1 MEPEK
6 SQTISFTDFEIDA
19 RQRQLFRFGKAVSLN
34 AKAFDLLLFLAE
46 NSGRVV
52 SKEEIMDAV
61 WHDQFVEESNL
72 PVQMSAVR
80 TALGGRAASARIL
93 VTIPGKGYQ
102 FGADVRYNEAA
113 SVPPDEIRKNEDR
126 PASDSEFIEP
136 QSSGVIEKHRSWR
149 LVPILAL
156 IGVLMAVAAAI
167 LIGRSYFGSPEPIYS
182 IAVLPFGDRNPD
194 SADDY
199 FGDGLAESVIFS
211 LSRIPGLKVMSSD
224 SAFRYRDLSAGAAK
238 IGEDL
243 GVASILTGRVTRA
256 DGSVTIRAE
265 LVSTADNSVIWGDQF
280 TRKTVD
286 IENLQID
293 IARSIARR
301 LQIKLTGSDERLLEK
316 SQSDNYEAFQLY
328 LAGRYHLNRLTDDG
342 FFKGRDSFQ
351 EAIAKDPNFALA
363 HAGLA
368 EAHNLLSG
376 WGAVAPNDS
385 FPLAKA
391 AALRALELD
400 ESLAEAHTQ
409 LGIARLFY
417 DLNWK
422 GAEDEFK
429 RAIEINPSFS
439 DAHHMFAY
447 ALMAQGKFSEAR
459 AAAARARE
467 MDPLSILKLITVGN
481 VFASEGKPD
490 EAAVHYR
497 KALEMDSNSGL
508 ARWSLGNA
516 YLQARRFPEA
526 IEEFETA
533 IRLSGDSPDEPTGLA
548 VANGLSGNSAE
559 ARIILDKLTERS
571 RKAYVPPALLAII
584 HGSLGEKDAAFELLE
599 KAVRQRDPTLVF
611 LKVDPYF
618 DPLRSD
624 PRFADLQKR
633 LGLQ

>member
-1 MEPEK
+1 MGPEE
-6 SQTISFTDFEIDA
+6 SQTISFAEFELDA
-19 RQRQLFRFGKAVSLN
+19 RHRQLFRSGKVVSLN

-52 SKEEIMDAV
+52 SKEEIMNAV
-61 WHDQFVEESNL
+61 WNDQFVEESNL
-72 PVQMSAVR
+72 AVQMSALR
-80 TALGGRAASARIL
+80 TALGERAANARIL
-93 VTIPGKGYQ
+93 LTIPGKGYQ
-102 FGADVRYNEAA
+102 FVADVLEAP
-113 SVPPDEIRKNEDR
+113 VPRDEIFETTEGL
-126 PASDSEFIEP
+126 PSSDPKFTPPESPE
-136 QSSGVIEKHRSWR
+136 VIEKNRSSR
-149 LVPILAL
+149 LMPILTL
-156 IGVLMAVAAAI
+156 TGFLLVVAAAI
-167 LIGRSYFGSPEPIYS
+167 LIGRGYFASPEPVHS
-182 IAVLPFGDRNPD
+182 IAVLPFVDRNP

-199 FGDGLAESVIFS
+199 LGDGLAESVIFS
-211 LSRIPGLKVMSSD
+211 LSRIPALKVMSSD
-224 SAFRYRDLSAGAAK
+224 SAFRYRDLSVDAQK
-238 IGEDL
+238 IGQDL
-243 GVASILTGRVTRA
+243 GVASILTGRVTRT
-256 DGSVTIRAE
+256 DDSVIIRAE
-265 LVSTADNSVIWGDQF
+265 LVSTADNSVIWGEQF

-293 IARSIARR
+293 IARSIARL

-316 SQSDNYEAFQLY
+316 SLSDNYEAFQLY

-342 FFKGRDSFQ
+342 FLKGRDSFQ
-351 EAIAKDPNFALA
+351 AAIAKDPNFALA

-391 AALRALELD
+391 SALRALEFD

-417 DLNWK
+417 DLDWK

-447 ALMAQGKFSEAR
+447 ALMAQGKFNEAKESVSL
-459 AAAARARE
+459 ARE

-481 VFASEGKPD
+481 IFAFERKPE
-490 EAAVHYR
+490 EAAVQYK

-508 ARWSLGNA
+508 AHWSLGNA
-516 YLQARRFPEA
+516 YLQAHWFPEA

-533 IRLSGDSPDEPTGLA
+533 IRLSGDSPDEPAGLA
-548 VANGLSGNSAE
+548 IAHALSGNSAR
-559 ARIILDKLTERS
+559 ARIILGNLTERS
-571 RKAYVPPALLAII
+571 RKSYVPPTLLAII
-584 HGSLGEKDAAFELLE
+584 HGSLDEKDAAFELLE
-599 KAVRQRDPTLVF
+599 TAVRQRDPTLAF
-611 LKVDPYF
+611 LKVDSYF

-624 PRFADLQKR
+624 PRFAELLKR
-633 LGLQ
+633 IGLP